1 MYETISETN
10 LNFYISS
17 FKPNYYVD
25 ISYELKEKIKI
36 AKIFKNEI
44 KYPFPRSEES
54 IKSLACLEEQNV
66 IKNLQSL
73 IKLYL

>member
-10 LNFYISS
+10 LNFYTSS

-25 ISYELKEKIKI
+25 ISNELKEKIKI

-44 KYPFPRSEES
+44 KKHPFPR
-54 IKSLACLEEQNV
+54 A
-66 IKNLQSL
+66 KNRLNR
-73 IKLYL
+73 